1 MGKREAKAS
10 AIGSRRRR
18 AALAPLAAAIG
29 LLCRAPVPAGPR
41 HVATALAIETAPSP
55 SATPLMATSPAPSAT
70 DAASTPKEAPKQSVE
85 PQPAATAAD
94 GTPPHRGGKRAR
106 RAELRETLLELP
118 AYRALKESAPGR
130 FKQLL
135 DAVMP
140 SLRGDESEV
149 EVLALAR
156 TQLGPIVRLDLARA
170 PDAPVVMATKLTV
183 TQVLLLAE
191 RGDPACFSFL
201 AADPPAAR
209 AAARSIHDDLR
220 TSEQEE
226 LARVI
231 TGAATHPEPTPGRDA
246 VAPRL
251 DLILPYVR
259 ARFGNDATILEHLS
273 DPGVDKLQ
281 ACRVMVALYQRVL
294 VLPRAD
300 AARVLRFLY
309 SQDGVLPR

>member
-1 MGKREAKAS
+1 MGKRRVNAS
-10 AIGSRRRR
+10 ATGSGRGRV
-18 AALAPLAAAIG
+18 APASLAVVIA
-29 LLCRAPVPAGPR
+29 LLCPAIRPAGPR
-41 HVATALAIETAPSP
+41 YVAEALAAETAASP
-55 SATPLMATSPAPSAT
+55 PATP
-70 DAASTPKEAPKQSVE
+70 STPASDTPR
-85 PQPAATAAD
+85 PGAA
-94 GTPPHRGGKRAR
+94 KRAR
-106 RAELRETLLELP
+106 RATLRETLLELP
-118 AYRALKESAPGR
+118 AYRALKRHTPAR

-135 DAVMP
+135 DAIQP
-140 SLRGDESEV
+140 SLRGNESED

-191 RGDPACFSFL
+191 GGDPACFAFL

-220 TSEQEE
+220 SSEQEQ

-231 TGAATHPEPTPGRDA
+231 TGAATHPEPIPARDA

-251 DLILPYVR
+251 DLILGYVR
-259 ARFGNDATILEHLS
+259 ARFGNDATILERLS

-281 ACRVMVALYQRVL
+281 ACRVMVALYQRAL
-294 VLPRAD
+294 VLHQAD

-309 SQDGVLPR
+309 SQEGAPSR